1 MDYTLQKII
10 IEPLEGFYKNIIDF
24 LPNLLTS
31 LLIFVLGV
39 IIAIILKK
47 TFTKLFT
54 AINLDK
60 LSEKFGVSDIL
71 QKGGISEPVSRIF
84 SRIIGW
90 LIVLIFL
97 IVSLR
102 ALNVPTIELLLERLF
117 LYLPNVFVAIV
128 IVFIG
133 YLLSNFLG
141 RAALIACVNAG
152 LKMSGIIGKFV
163 KFTVFFL
170 SITMALE
177 QLGIGKETVLIAFAI
192 IYGGVVLAFAIAL
205 GIGGKDAAKEYLDKR
220 LKGEEEEEK
229 DEIQHL

>member
-1 MDYTLQKII
+1 M
-10 IEPLEGFYKNIIDF
+10 
-24 LPNLLTS
+24 
-31 LLIFVLGV
+31 
-39 IIAIILKK
+39 
-47 TFTKLFT
+47 

-141 RAALIACVNAG
+141 RAALITCVNAG

-177 QLGIGKETVLIAFAI
+177 QLGIGLE
-192 IYGGVVLAFAIAL
+192 
-205 GIGGKDAAKEYLDKR
+205 
-220 LKGEEEEEK
+220 
-229 DEIQHL
+229 